1 MKLLEVIAKMSFQKD
16 LIWVEKKISIS
27 LFIDFLFSSNDE
39 DKFAREIM
47 YTRIEEKEWKIECE
61 RAVSLLKVRVRK
73 GGKEWR
79 SHIEKTKKYL
89 KDIKKILPGA

>member
-1 MKLLEVIAKMSFQKD
+1 MKMSCLKD
-16 LIWVEKKISIS
+16 LKWEKIKSKINHS
-27 LFIDFLFSSNDE
+27 FIYIFSNDE

-47 YTRIEEKEWKIECE
+47 YTRIEEKEWKIECK
-61 RAVSLLKVRVRK
+61 RALAHLKIKVRH

-89 KDIKKILPGA
+89 EDIKKVLPNA